1 MESRSPSASSGQA
14 FAPLRMTARRAVKL
28 SRDREGAVN
37 LALLAHVAFGVRW
50 LTRAALTIHKLCKH

>member
-1 MESRSPSASSGQA
+1 MESRS
-14 FAPLRMTARRAVKL
+14 FAPLRMTARRAVNP